1 MRILCIGAE
10 RRRRYLARALEE
22 SNHSVVELDGPD
34 DAAWLASTEYL
45 DAIIALT
52 NGEAEHVARTLAAR
66 PKHTVL
72 VIVESQATTETRV
85 KLLDSGVDICFDEPC
100 EYVELH
106 ARLQAITRPGSHT
119 TQTATITTTPASASQ
134 PLLSRATRSL
144 ICSDGS
150 ALLLRRREYLLMDRL
165 LRNPGE
171 PVRHA
176 ELVDYVFGELEV
188 DPTSL
193 HRLVSRLRGR
203 FSKSGA
209 PVRLVVIPR
218 LGYRAD
224 VDVNARRLNYL

>member
-22 SNHSVVELDGPD
+22 SNHSVVELDRPD
-34 DAAWLASTEYL
+34 DAAWLAGTE
-45 DAIIALT
+45 
-52 NGEAEHVARTLAAR
+52 
-66 PKHTVL
+66 
-72 VIVESQATTETRV
+72 
-85 KLLDSGVDICFDEPC
+85 LLDSGVDICFDEPC
-100 EYVELH
+100 DYVELH

-119 TQTATITTTPASASQ
+119 IQTATNTTTSDSASQ

-203 FSKSGA
+203 FAKAGA
-209 PVRLVVIPR
+209 PVKLVVIPR
-218 LGYRAD
+218 LGYRAA
-224 VDVNARRLNYL
+224 VDMSPESAG